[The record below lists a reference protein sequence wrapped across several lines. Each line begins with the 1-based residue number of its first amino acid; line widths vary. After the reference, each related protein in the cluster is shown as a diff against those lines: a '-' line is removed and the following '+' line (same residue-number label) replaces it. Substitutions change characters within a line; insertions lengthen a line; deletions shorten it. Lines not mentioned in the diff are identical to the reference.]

1 MTRLTATGGNDGRS
15 GAMAETGEPIMD
27 VVYLA
32 DQGNVRFKQDRLA
45 VDIVC
50 VGDSITGWNNFG
62 LPQSWPY
69 PTYPQF
75 LQQMFGRR
83 AADGGIAGEISDNG
97 LGLVRRYLDLF
108 PNSDYLI
115 IGFGTNDLGA
125 GSELESVSKRI
136 IENLGRMVDEV
147 REREKVTILSNVPYA
162 NESLFPRDMAED
174 SHHRRDYHNERLR
187 AFCQQHSIPLADIC
201 SHLRDE
207 HLGDELHPNEAGAK
221 IIAEVVFRVLVAV
234 SRKHESDE

>member
-1 MTRLTATGGNDGRS
+1 
-15 GAMAETGEPIMD
+15 MAKTGEPIMD

-97 LGLVRRYLDLF
+97 LGHVRRYLDLF
-108 PNSDYLI
+108 PNSDYFI

-147 REREKVTILSNVPYA
+147 REREKVPILINVPYA
-162 NESLFPRDMAED
+162 NESLVPRDMAED

-207 HLGDELHPNEAGAK
+207 HFGDELHPNEAGAK
-221 IIAEVVFRVLVAV
+221 IIAEVVFRALVAV